1 MRTSSRLRNT
11 SIAQRIVSVVSA
23 LALIVGAAAC
33 GSSTRT
39 ATSPTPP
46 KCQVTLSSS
55 SSVIGSSGGAG
66 AVDVTTTPE
75 CTWTASSD
83 ASWISGLA
91 PVSGQGNGRVSY
103 QVPANTVVSSRQGD
117 IIVNDNRVRVQQDA
131 AACSI
136 DITPRVQSIDAA
148 GGTADV
154 NVTAPSGC
162 SWDARSLAHWISI
175 TSPPTGN
182 GSGSVRYEVAENT
195 GAPRTGSLSISGQMA
210 SVNQS
215 DSSTG
220 GPGCTYTLAST
231 AIVIASSGGQ
241 GSIGVIASPA
251 CAWTATSNAPWIS
264 VVAISAG
271 SGNGIVT
278 FNVEA
283 NPGATRVGTV
293 TVAGR
298 TFSVTQVAVATCAYV
313 INPTGE
319 SFGAAGGPGRG
330 IAVSTTAGCEWAS
343 SSNASWITITGGASG
358 SGPGNLSFSV
368 DANSG
373 SARAGTINVAGQTFT
388 VTQVAAAGCSYS
400 ISPTT
405 QGFGAG
411 GGGGSTNVTTGPG
424 CNWTAVSN
432 ASWISLTSSGSGT
445 GSGSVFFDVAPNPGG
460 ARNGTLT
467 IAGQTYTVTQSA
479 LPTCSFSIT
488 PMAQS
493 IGAIGGAGDTID
505 VSTASGCTWSAT
517 SNAPWL
523 TITSGASGSGDGAVN
538 FLVLA
543 NAGGSRVGT
552 LTVAG
557 HTFTVSQASLTC
569 SFSINPTSQSIG
581 GGAGAGAPISV
592 TAPSGCGWASTSN
605 APWLGIT
612 SGFTGTGNGTVTFSA
627 GANPG
632 APRSGTLLIAGQ
644 TFTVNQAN
652 GCTYAIN
659 PTSASFGLL
668 GGTGQVTVTAGSG
681 CAWNVSSNAGWLDIT
696 SSASGNG
703 NGTVNYSVGPI
714 LLGSRSGTLTIAGH
728 TFTVNQSGL
737 ISDESTGRVKP

>member
-33 GSSTRT
+33 GLSART

-55 SSVIGSSGGAG
+55 SSVIGSSGGTG

-91 PVSGQGNGRVSY
+91 PVSGQGNGRVNY
-103 QVPANTVVSSRQGD
+103 QVPANTVPSSRQGD

-148 GGTADV
+148 GGAADV

-162 SWDARSLAHWISI
+162 SWDARSLADWISI

-195 GAPRTGSLSISGQMA
+195 GAPRTGSLSVSGQMA
-210 SVNQS
+210 NVNQS

-241 GSIGVIASPA
+241 GSVGVIASPA

-283 NPGATRVGTV
+283 NPGATRVGTL

-298 TFSVTQVAVATCAYV
+298 TF
-313 INPTGE
+313 
-319 SFGAAGGPGRG
+319 
-330 IAVSTTAGCEWAS
+330 
-343 SSNASWITITGGASG
+343 
-358 SGPGNLSFSV
+358 
-368 DANSG
+368 
-373 SARAGTINVAGQTFT
+373 T
-388 VTQVAAAGCSYS
+388 VTQAAVLGCSYS
-400 ISPTT
+400 INPTT

-411 GGGGSTNVTTGPG
+411 GGGGSTNVATGPG

-445 GSGSVFFDVAPNPGG
+445 GSASVFFDVAPNSGG

-488 PMAQS
+488 PTAQS

-517 SNAPWL
+517 SNASWL

-632 APRSGTLLIAGQ
+632 APRSGTLSIAGQ

-681 CAWNVSSNAGWLDIT
+681 CAWNASSNAGWLDIT

-703 NGTVNYSVGPI
+703 NGTVNYSVGSI